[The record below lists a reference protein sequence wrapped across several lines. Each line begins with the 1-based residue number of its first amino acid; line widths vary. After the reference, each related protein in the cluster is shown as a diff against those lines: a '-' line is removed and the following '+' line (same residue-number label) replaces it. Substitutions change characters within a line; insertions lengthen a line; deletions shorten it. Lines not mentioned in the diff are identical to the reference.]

1 MNALD
6 GITEYMFNSWH
17 TRMVGT
23 TVRGQ
28 RVECV
33 EVTID
38 SLFPEQTRVI
48 LTVLFR
54 ENPPGGSCK
63 EENLLRRVFSD
74 VPRCASTPPL
84 TFNTA
89 MRIMAGQPW
98 PDNCWYLEDELCPRK
113 ET

>member
-1 MNALD
+1 MSTTY
-6 GITEYMFNSWH
+6 GITEHLFQSWA
-17 TRMVGT
+17 TRMAGT
-23 TVRGQ
+23 TIRGQ
-28 RVECV
+28 VVEHV
-33 EVTID
+33 EITID
-38 SLFPEQTRVI
+38 SIGPQPRVI

-63 EENLLRRVFSD
+63 EEHLLRRVFSD

-84 TFNTA
+84 TFNA
-89 MRIMAGQPW
+89 AIRIMAGEPW

>member
-6 GITEYMFNSWH
+6 GITEYLFNAWA
-17 TRMVGT
+17 TRITGT
-23 TVRGQ
+23 TIRGQ
-28 RVECV
+28 VVEHV
-33 EVTID
+33 EITID
-38 SLFPEQTRVI
+38 SIGPQVRVI

-74 VPRCASTPPL
+74 VPRCANTPPL
-84 TFNTA
+84 TFNNA
-89 MRIMAGQPW
+89 MRIMAGEPW

>member
-1 MNALD
+1 MRQRGD
-6 GITEYMFNSWH
+6 ITEYLFNAWA
-17 TRMVGT
+17 TRVAGT
-23 TVRGQ
+23 TIRGQ
-28 RVECV
+28 VVEHV
-33 EVTID
+33 EITID
-38 SLFPEQTRVI
+38 SIGPQVRVI

-84 TFNTA
+84 TFNA
-89 MRIMAGQPW
+89 AIRIMAGQPW